1 MKRKVI
7 EFSKYLN
14 DLTRFCLWVCHIAEV
29 ILQKKEFVW
38 MATAA
43 ARERRKMGEKT
54 DHCAATH
61 GRHPAPDVAYRNNVS
76 PCSRVL
82 LVLRSGGILSEC

>member
-1 MKRKVI
+1 MT
-7 EFSKYLN
+7 LN
-14 DLTRFCLWVCHIAEV
+14 TLVFVGVSYHRSYSAKT
-29 ILQKKEFVW
+29 EFVW

-43 ARERRKMGEKT
+43 AGKRREKGETT

-61 GRHPAPDVAYRNNVS
+61 GRHPGPAVAYRNNVS

-82 LVLRSGGILSEC
+82 LVLRGGGILSECREK